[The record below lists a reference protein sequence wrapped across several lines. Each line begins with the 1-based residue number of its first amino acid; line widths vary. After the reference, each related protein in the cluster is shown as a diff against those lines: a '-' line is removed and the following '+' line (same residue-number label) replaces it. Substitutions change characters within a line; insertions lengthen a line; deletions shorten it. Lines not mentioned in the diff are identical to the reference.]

1 MMQADRPI
9 MSNELLII
17 ERGST
22 AKRFWWDLWRYR
34 ELFFVL
40 AWRDI
45 SVRYKQTVIGL
56 SWAIVRPFLTMVVF
70 TVIFGK
76 LAGLPSESGVP
87 YALLVFTALLPW
99 NLFSTAL
106 TDAGNSVVGNAGLV
120 SKVYFPRIVVPAAA
134 IVIALV
140 DFLISLLIL
149 AGLMVWYRFAPDWNI
164 VALPVFVVMAAL
176 AALGPGLYFAA
187 MTVKYRDFRIM
198 IPFALQF
205 GLYISPVG
213 FSSTLIPE
221 LWRPLYSLNPV
232 VGIIDGFRW
241 SILGGARVFD
251 WQSVLISVVVIA
263 LMLWLGLSQFRRSE
277 ASLVDAI

>member
-1 MMQADRPI
+1 MPADRPVT
-9 MSNELLII
+9 SNELLVI
-17 ERGST
+17 EQGSA
-22 AKRFWWDLWRYR
+22 AKRFWSDLWRYR

-45 SVRYKQTVIGL
+45 SVRYKQTAIGFA
-56 SWAIVRPFLTMVVF
+56 WALVRPFLTMVVF

-76 LAGLPSESGVP
+76 VAGLSSEPGVP

-106 TDAGNSVVGNAGLV
+106 ADAGNSLVGNAGLV
-120 SKVYFPRIVVPAAA
+120 SKVYFPRLVIPAAA
-134 IVIALV
+134 VVIAIS

-149 AGLMVWYRFAPDWNI
+149 AGLMVWYQFVPGWQI
-164 VALPVFVVMAAL
+164 VVLPVVIVMTAL

-187 MTVKYRDFRIM
+187 MTVKYRDFRIV

-213 FSSTLIPE
+213 FSSAVIPE
-221 LWRPLYSLNPV
+221 MWRPLYSLNPV

-241 SILGGARVFD
+241 SILGGARPFN
-251 WQSVLISVVVIA
+251 WQSVSISAAVIA
-263 LMLWLGLSQFRRSE
+263 VMLWFGLSQFRRSE
-277 ASLVDAI
+277 ASLVDTI